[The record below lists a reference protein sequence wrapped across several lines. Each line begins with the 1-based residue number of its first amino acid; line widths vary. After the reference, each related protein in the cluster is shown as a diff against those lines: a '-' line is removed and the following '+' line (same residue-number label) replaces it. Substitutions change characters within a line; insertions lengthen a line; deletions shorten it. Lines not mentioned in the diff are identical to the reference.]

1 MNDTLE
7 KPVNT
12 NRLGDLLVQKRQL
25 APHQVGVAL
34 DVQRKTKMP
43 MGEILVQ
50 TEIVS
55 RPRLTLA
62 LWQQK
67 LRRLFSFN
75 SRPKPG
81 LYGVELVN
89 WARARLERHLKVNA
103 EKPAVSSQVAEAVQL
118 RSELAGLDP
127 KAAGRIVDKD
137 DVIKEKLLSGNL

>member
-12 NRLGDLLVQKRQL
+12 DRLGDLLVQKKQL

-34 DVQRKTKMP
+34 DVQRKTNMP

-67 LRRLFSFN
+67 LRRIFSI
-75 SRPKPG
+75 RPRSKPG
-81 LYGVELVN
+81 MYGVELVN
-89 WARARLERHLKVNA
+89 WAHARLERHLKVNV
-103 EKPAVSSQVAEAVQL
+103 EKTAVSAQVSEAVQL
-118 RSELAGLDP
+118 RSELAGLP
-127 KAAGRIVDKD
+127 PSAAGRIVDKN
-137 DVIKEKLLSGNL
+137 DVLKEKLLSGNL